1 MTTADLKKKRN
12 GIQREAKRLSREVR
26 GHEEQ
31 IAEKMIL
38 MDNMAGDLEKASAEY
53 SKLEDEGKY
62 FKRKRACIAYME
74 STVDISIPPPSF
86 QTCFIVFVTYLLDS
100 KTPKQVFFNPINIFD
115 SFIYS
120 ITV

>member
-53 SKLEDEGKY
+53 SQLEDEGKY
-62 FKRKRACIAYME
+62 SKRKRACIAYME
-74 STVDISIPPPSF
+74 A
-86 QTCFIVFVTYLLDS
+86 L
-100 KTPKQVFFNPINIFD
+100 
-115 SFIYS
+115 
-120 ITV
+120 

>member
-74 STVDISIPPPSF
+74 ITVVDISISPSSF
-86 QTCFIVFVTYLLDS
+86 KPVSMSLSRISSYL
-100 KTPKQVFFNPINIFD
+100 KHPNK
-115 SFIYS
+115 SFL
-120 ITV
+120 T